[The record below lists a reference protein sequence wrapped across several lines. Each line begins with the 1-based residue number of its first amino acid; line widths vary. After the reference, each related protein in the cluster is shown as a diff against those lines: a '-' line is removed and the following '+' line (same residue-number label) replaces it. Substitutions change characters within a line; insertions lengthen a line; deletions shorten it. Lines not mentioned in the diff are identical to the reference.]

1 MAELTIPNAQLI
13 CSIERYFINLFNEDT
28 IENEISDY
36 DNNFLKNHGVCKS
49 SAVLIKMDMFTY
61 QEFLLIQLPFI
72 WRFSFLLF
80 QFPSLKLL
88 LLHNKKDF
96 YTEQLLQTIF
106 YTIASK
112 HPDIILSNFNK
123 NVFEKNDISTRL
135 LFEGFKQ
142 IVSELTH
149 MRHCCIKFIGKTYD
163 FSTENIT
170 NYYSD
175 HEWVHVRLKLNQM

>member
-1 MAELTIPNAQLI
+1 M
-13 CSIERYFINLFNEDT
+13 
-28 IENEISDY
+28 
-36 DNNFLKNHGVCKS
+36 
-49 SAVLIKMDMFTY
+49 
-61 QEFLLIQLPFI
+61 
-72 WRFSFLLF
+72 
-80 QFPSLKLL
+80 

-96 YTEQLLQTIF
+96 DTEQLLQTIF

-149 MRHCCIKFIGKTYD
+149 RGIAASSLLARPTIFQLKTLQI
-163 FSTENIT
+163 IT
-170 NYYSD
+170 RIMNGF
-175 HEWVHVRLKLNQM
+175 M

>member
-1 MAELTIPNAQLI
+1 M
-13 CSIERYFINLFNEDT
+13 
-28 IENEISDY
+28 
-36 DNNFLKNHGVCKS
+36 
-49 SAVLIKMDMFTY
+49 
-61 QEFLLIQLPFI
+61 
-72 WRFSFLLF
+72 
-80 QFPSLKLL
+80 

-96 YTEQLLQTIF
+96 DTEQLLQTIF

>member
-1 MAELTIPNAQLI
+1 M
-13 CSIERYFINLFNEDT
+13 
-28 IENEISDY
+28 
-36 DNNFLKNHGVCKS
+36 
-49 SAVLIKMDMFTY
+49 
-61 QEFLLIQLPFI
+61 
-72 WRFSFLLF
+72 F

-88 LLHNKKDF
+88 LLHNKKAFD
-96 YTEQLLQTIF
+96 TEQLLPTIF

-149 MRHCCIKFIGKTYD
+149 KRHCCIKFIGKTND
-163 FSTENIT
+163 FSTENIS

-175 HEWVHVRLKLNQM
+175 HEWVHVRLKFNQM